1 MKTAAILPAQ
11 KGLKV
16 YYSSF
21 FYKDVVRKDTQKSY
35 LRKKGWQMQGFSP
48 PAGRTPGEALRAKG
62 SLAAK
67 ARHGDAHLLAVF
79 CHGAPRHGQPLL
91 LETGGQGFVG

>member
-1 MKTAAILPAQ
+1 MWSERTLR
-11 KGLKV
+11 KV
-16 YYSSF
+16 F
-21 FYKDVVRKDTQKSY
+21 CE
-35 LRKKGWQMQGFSP
+35 KKGWPMQGFSP

-79 CHGAPRHGQPLL
+79 CHGAPRHGQSLL